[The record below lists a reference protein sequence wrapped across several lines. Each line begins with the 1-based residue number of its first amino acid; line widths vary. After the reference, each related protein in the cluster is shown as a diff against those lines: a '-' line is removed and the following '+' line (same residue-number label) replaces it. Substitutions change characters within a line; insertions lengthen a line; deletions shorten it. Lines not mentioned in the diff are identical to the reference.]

1 MTSKVRSILISCVL
15 LFLTCFRTY
24 GQFEPL
30 LHQPYRDKVVGIDTL
45 YRNLFA
51 LQDTGKILA
60 AAAAMKNFAQ
70 KNDDRELE
78 LEAEIFIAYFYMR
91 EPAPNTS
98 YQVHQQN
105 QSRMLAIAEK
115 GRNEN
120 YLHIEARALRVIAE
134 YYWRWMGNYE
144 LSFEYYLKL
153 DRLLAQTSVR
163 DFPNMVEY
171 YCLIAERYYFFQDYG
186 TAIKFLKKAIIAAPV
201 NAFNWKAIWSA
212 KNTLGLTYQK
222 LNQLDSSDFYF
233 HQAIQSP
240 FIKPGAI
247 HYTIVEGNLGENQYL
262 KGNYRQA
269 IPLLCADLKNAVA
282 TKDWGLA
289 SGSATVL
296 AAVYTRLKLW
306 DSAWNL
312 LQQSR
317 QYIDSAP
324 AVQHTRRLAKWYP
337 VISNWYLDQTNLLMA
352 NRYQDSTIIMN
363 ERLSKEFNALQLARA
378 QQKIDKEREIAAAE
392 TLKESEARRNR
403 QIIVLS
409 AMLVLLIASAGI
421 LYIKQRKKHR
431 SRQQA
436 HQAALNATVHELHT
450 AREHLSSSALEIAA
464 KNKQIEELQTSEV
477 ALHQNELTTLQQF
490 TILTEE
496 DWINFRKAF
505 EKLYPGYLGR
515 LKQAAPMLTPAE
527 IRFLALCR
535 LGLSHKEMA
544 AALGISSQSMR
555 VTWHR
560 IRKKINIDTALS
572 ASEYAAGI

>member
-1 MTSKVRSILISCVL
+1 MNLKTWPIPFLLLLLLLISL
-15 LFLTCFRTY
+15 GTY
-24 GQFEPL
+24 GQFEKL

-60 AAAAMKNFAQ
+60 AATAMKTFAQ

-78 LEAEIFIAYFYMR
+78 LEAEIFTAYFYMR
-91 EPAPNTS
+91 EPAPNTG
-98 YQVHQQN
+98 YPVHQQN
-105 QSRMLAIAEK
+105 QARMFAIAEK

-153 DRLLAQTSVR
+153 DRLLAQTNVR

-186 TAIKFLKKAIIAAPV
+186 TTIKFLKKALVAAPV

-212 KNTLGLTYQK
+212 NNTLGLTYQK

-233 HQAIQSP
+233 HQAIKSP
-240 FIKPGAI
+240 FIRPGAI

-262 KGNYRQA
+262 KGNYRKA
-269 IPLLCADLKNAVA
+269 IPLLRADLKNAVA
-282 TKDWGLA
+282 AKDWGLA
-289 SGSATVL
+289 SGSATIL

-306 DSAWNL
+306 DSAWSC

-317 QYIDSAP
+317 QYIDNAP

-352 NRYQDSTIIMN
+352 NRYQDSIIIMN
-363 ERLSKEFNALQLARA
+363 DQLSKEFSALQLARA

-392 TLKESEARRNR
+392 TLKKSEARRTT
-403 QIIVLS
+403 QMIALS
-409 AMLVLLIASAGI
+409 TLLVLLAVSTGI
-421 LYIKQRKKHR
+421 WYIKQRKKHQF
-431 SRQQA
+431 RQQA
-436 HQAALNATVHELHT
+436 QLAALNATVYELNT
-450 AREHLSSSALEIAA
+450 AREHLSSSVLEIAA
-464 KNKQIEELQTSEV
+464 KNKQIEELQVSELASHRDELN
-477 ALHQNELTTLQQF
+477 ALKQF
-490 TILTEE
+490 IILTEE
-496 DWINFRKAF
+496 DWVNFRKAF
-505 EKLYPGYLGR
+505 EKLYPGYLAR
-515 LKQAAPMLTPAE
+515 LKEAAPMLTPAE

-535 LGLSHKEMA
+535 LGLSHKEMG

-560 IRKKINIDTALS
+560 IRKKINIDAALS
-572 ASEYAAGI
+572 APEYAAGI

>member
-1 MTSKVRSILISCVL
+1 MTLKVQSILISCL
-15 LFLTCFRTY
+15 LLICLQTY

-30 LHQPYRDKVVGIDTL
+30 LHKPYRDKVVGIDTL

-60 AAAAMKNFAQ
+60 AAAAMKTFAQ

-91 EPAPNTS
+91 EPASNTS
-98 YQVHQQN
+98 YRAHQQN
-105 QSRMLAIAEK
+105 QARMFAIAKK

-153 DRLLAQTSVR
+153 DRLLAQTNVH

-171 YCLIAERYYFFQDYG
+171 YCLIAERYYFFQDYV
-186 TAIKFLKKAIIAAPV
+186 TTIKFLKKALIAAPV

-212 KNTLGLTYQK
+212 NNTLGLTYQK
-222 LNQLDSSDFYF
+222 LKQLDSSDLYFYR
-233 HQAIQSP
+233 ALQSP
-240 FIKPGAI
+240 FIKPGDI
-247 HYTIVEGNLGENQYL
+247 HYTITEGNLGENEFL

-269 IPLLCADLKNAVA
+269 IPLLRTDLKNAVA
-282 TKDWGLA
+282 AKDWGLA

-306 DSAWNL
+306 DSAWSF

-317 QYIDSAP
+317 QYINNAP
-324 AVQHTRRLAKWYP
+324 TVQHTRRLAKWYP
-337 VISNWYLDQTNLLMA
+337 VISNWYLGQTNLLMA

-392 TLKESEARRNR
+392 TLKRSEARRNR

-409 AMLVLLIASAGI
+409 AMLALLLVSAGI

>member
-1 MTSKVRSILISCVL
+1 MNLKTWPIPFLLLLLLLISL
-15 LFLTCFRTY
+15 GTY
-24 GQFEPL
+24 GQFEKL

-60 AAAAMKNFAQ
+60 AAAAMKTFAQ

-78 LEAEIFIAYFYMR
+78 LEAEIFTAYFYMR
-91 EPAPNTS
+91 EPDPHTS

-105 QSRMLAIAEK
+105 QARMFAIAEK

-153 DRLLAQTSVR
+153 DRLLAQTNVR

-186 TAIKFLKKAIIAAPV
+186 TTIKFLKKALVAAPV

-233 HQAIQSP
+233 YQALQSP
-240 FIKPGAI
+240 FIKPGDI
-247 HYTIVEGNLGENQYL
+247 HYTIVEGNLGENQFL

-269 IPLLCADLKNAVA
+269 IPLLRADLKNAVA
-282 TKDWGLA
+282 AKDWGLA

-296 AAVYTRLKLW
+296 AAVYTRLKIW
-306 DSAWNL
+306 DSAWSC

-317 QYIDSAP
+317 QYIDNAP

-363 ERLSKEFNALQLARA
+363 DQLSKEFSALQLARA
-378 QQKIDKEREIAAAE
+378 QQKIDKEREMAAAE
-392 TLKESEARRNR
+392 TLKRSEARRTT
-403 QIIVLS
+403 QMIALS
-409 AMLVLLIASAGI
+409 ALLVLLIVSAGI
-421 LYIKQRKKHR
+421 WYVKQRKKHQF
-431 SRQQA
+431 RQQA
-436 HQAALNATVHELHT
+436 QLAALNATVYELNT
-450 AREHLSSSALEIAA
+450 AREHLSSSVLEIAA
-464 KNKQIEELQTSEV
+464 KNKQIEELQVSELASHQDELN
-477 ALHQNELTTLQQF
+477 ALKQF
-490 TILTEE
+490 IILTEE
-496 DWINFRKAF
+496 DWVNFRKAF
-505 EKLYPGYLGR
+505 EKLYPGYLAR
-515 LKQAAPMLTPAE
+515 LKEAAPMLTPAE

-535 LGLSHKEMA
+535 LGLSHKEMG

-560 IRKKINIDTALS
+560 IRKKINIDAALS
-572 ASEYAAGI
+572 APEYAAGI